1 MVGGLALG
9 LLEAFGSF
17 YISSDFK
24 DAIAFAVLLLI
35 LFVRPSGLSWPRRNN
50 QGLTDGSAP
59 PMNSTARVAAV
70 RQTAAS
76 AGRIMRLADPPRRF
90 CPIIGD
96 CCSCGSFCS
105 PCRLPLPTNYLVSL
119 ANLFLIN
126 VILIASLNLL
136 MGYGGQISLGH
147 AGFFGLGAY
156 VSGILSAKVGLSAW
170 IGLPA
175 AMLTTGLAALVIGVP
190 VLRLRGLYLSMA
202 TLGWNAILVVLFN
215 RLVELT
221 GGPNGLLGVAPFSIG
236 GFRLDTDLREFP
248 LVWLVSLLVM
258 LAILHVLHSRFGRA
272 LRAVATN
279 ELGAEA
285 LGIDSARIKLLFFV
299 LSAGMAG
306 IAGSLYVHTN
316 QYASPETFSISN
328 SILYVVMVALG
339 GTGTFWGPVLGALI
353 YTAVP
358 QLLLDY
364 EDAEL
369 MLFGL
374 GMLIVLIAFPRGL
387 AGVPAALRN
396 WHGGRQARP
405 A

>member
-1 MVGGLALG
+1 MALAPPINDTGLSRRPANSGRHPSNHARGRSGAL
-9 LLEAFGSF
+9 LL
-17 YISSDFK
+17 SDHWRLLLWWL
-24 DAIAFAVLLLI
+24 VLLAVP
-35 LFVRPSGLSWPRRNN
+35 FA
-50 QGLTDGSAP
+50 AP
-59 PMNSTARVAAV
+59 N
-70 RQTAAS
+70 
-76 AGRIMRLADPPRRF
+76 D
-90 CPIIGD
+90 
-96 CCSCGSFCS
+96 
-105 PCRLPLPTNYLVSL
+105 YLVSL
-119 ANLFLIN
+119 ANVFLIN

-156 VSGILSAKVGLSAW
+156 VSGILSAKAGLSAW
-170 IGLPA
+170 VGLPA
-175 AMLTTGLAALVIGVP
+175 AMLTTSFAALVIGVP

-215 RLVELT
+215 RLVDLT

-258 LAILHVLHSRFGRA
+258 VAILHVLHSRFGRA

-306 IAGSLYVHTN
+306 IAGSLYVHIN

-339 GTGTFWGPVLGALI
+339 GAGTFWGPVLGALI

-374 GMLIVLIAFPRGL
+374 GMLIVLIVFPRGL
-387 AGVPAALRN
+387 AGIPAALRHR
-396 WHGGRQARP
+396 HGGGQAWP
-405 A
+405 T